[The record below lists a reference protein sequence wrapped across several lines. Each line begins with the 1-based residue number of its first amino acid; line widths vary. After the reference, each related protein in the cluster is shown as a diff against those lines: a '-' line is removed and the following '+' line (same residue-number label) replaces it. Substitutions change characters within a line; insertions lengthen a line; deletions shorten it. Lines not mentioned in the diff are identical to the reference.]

1 MSERNNCYIALIGI
15 GRICSILKTPKH
27 VCFGVLT
34 YGFNKYGISY
44 IIHGNTICGLSQLTK
59 ERISGYKD
67 IDHVDWWIYKGN
79 FKELEKNFKFYD

>member
-1 MSERNNCYIALIGI
+1 ME
-15 GRICSILKTPKH
+15 ILY
-27 VCFGVLT
+27 VV
-34 YGFNKYGISY
+34 
-44 IIHGNTICGLSQLTK
+44 SQLTK